1 MKNIVSLLTMSIIV
15 SRRLGRRIRPFIRA
29 LMEYYARQ
37 VLKQP
42 IHYDAYLE
50 QDQAQY
56 IDSLVSSFQR
66 EYELRKKIAR
76 KSREAKKSDNK

>member
-1 MKNIVSLLTMSIIV
+1 MSIIV
-15 SRRLGRRIRPFIRA
+15 SRRLGRRIRPLIRA
-29 LMEYYARQ
+29 IMEYYARQ

-56 IDSLVSSFQR
+56 IDSLVSSFHR
-66 EYELRKKIAR
+66 EYELRKKIGR
-76 KSREAKKSDNK
+76 KSKDQDKTDK

>member
-1 MKNIVSLLTMSIIV
+1 MSIIV
-15 SRRLGRRIRPFIRA
+15 SRRLGRRIRPIVRA

-42 IHYDAYLE
+42 LHYDAYLE

-66 EYELRKKIAR
+66 EYKLRKKIAR
-76 KSREAKKSDNK
+76 KSKESREPNNK